1 MTEQETIELL
11 KKATSII
18 PMSQTKYNQ
27 FIDAVNMGI
36 DALEKQLPKKLF
48 GNKHNPVIVGDT
60 VSGLCPK
67 CLTEFVCI
75 TPRLYAEKGLGY
87 CKECGQRLDWSD
99 I

>member
-1 MTEQETIELL
+1 MVEKEAIDELL
-11 KKATSII
+11 FLKEKL
-18 PMSQTKYNQ
+18 YNGILRNRLGC
-27 FIDAVNMGI
+27 IDMAI
-36 DALEKQLPKKLF
+36 SALEKQLPKKLF

-60 VSGLCPK
+60 VSGLCPM

-87 CKECGQRLDWSD
+87 CKECGQKLDWSE

>member
-1 MTEQETIELL
+1 MTEQEAINNLKHIFSEFELDL
-11 KKATSII
+11 
-18 PMSQTKYNQ
+18 PN
-27 FIDAVNMGI
+27 IDSLETLHMAI
-36 DALEKQLPKKLF
+36 SALERQIPKKLF

-60 VSGLCPK
+60 VSGLCPM

-87 CKECGQRLDWSD
+87 CKEYGQRLDWGD